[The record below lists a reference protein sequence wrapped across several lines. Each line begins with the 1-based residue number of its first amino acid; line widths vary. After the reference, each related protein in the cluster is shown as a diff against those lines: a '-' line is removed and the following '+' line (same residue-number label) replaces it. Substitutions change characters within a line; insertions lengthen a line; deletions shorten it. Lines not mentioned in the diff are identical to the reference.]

1 MKRKSLIIAIV
12 MILSAGFACGK
23 GGYSDYRSALS
34 DLVEAQ
40 TKYVSS
46 LQKADKA
53 DDVVNQTKQYI
64 TSLTAFQVN
73 RSKLFVE
80 HPELTENVALP
91 SNVATLLEKAAK
103 LDQEIDK
110 ALIPA
115 ITKYQ
120 SDASVMSSWEELN
133 QKRSKM

>member
-1 MKRKSLIIAIV
+1 

-115 ITKYQ
+115 ITKFQ

>member
-133 QKRSKM
+133 QKRSKT

>member
-115 ITKYQ
+115 ITKFQ

>member
-1 MKRKSLIIAIV
+1 MKRKSLIIEIV

-53 DDVVNQTKQYI
+53 GDVVNQTKQYI

-115 ITKYQ
+115 ITKFQ